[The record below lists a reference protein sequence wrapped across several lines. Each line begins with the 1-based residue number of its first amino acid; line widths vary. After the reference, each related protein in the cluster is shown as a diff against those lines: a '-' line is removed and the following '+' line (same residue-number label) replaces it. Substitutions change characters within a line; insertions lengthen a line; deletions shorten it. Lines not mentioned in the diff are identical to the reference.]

1 MTATVAGQKTKFIV
15 ELIKP
20 SHYDDDG
27 YVIQWWKA
35 WVPSNTLSSIYGIAL
50 DVIEQQ
56 VLGPDVEIVLN
67 GYDETNTV
75 IPVDDII
82 GRMKQPGVRGV
93 VCLVGVQSNQ
103 FPRAMDMARRF
114 RAEGIQVAIGGF
126 HASGCISM
134 LPELPT
140 DLQEAVD
147 LGITLFAGEAEGGRL
162 AEFFQAAYDGR
173 MEAIYNYMSDLPGM
187 EDEPTPFL
195 PADMV
200 AKYGGSVAC
209 FDAGRGCPFQC
220 SFCTIINVQGRKSR
234 YRDADDVEKLVRAN
248 VAQGITR
255 WFITD
260 DNFARNKNWEAIFDR
275 IGDLREEM
283 KLPFS
288 IIIQVDT
295 LCHKIPNFIE
305 KAKRAGVAR
314 VFIGLEIINPDNLMH
329 AKKRQ
334 NRITEY
340 RKMLQAWRE
349 KQIITY
355 AGYILG
361 FPADTPEKIA
371 HDIEVIKRELP
382 IDILEFFCLTPL
394 PGSEDHKNLTL
405 QKIPMDPD
413 MNIYDLEHV
422 CTGHAIMSK
431 EEWQGIYNRAWDL
444 YYSDEHVK
452 TLMRRCV
459 VSGNKPERI
468 WAHTLQFAGC
478 MRYEKV
484 HPLQGGYFRRKIRSQ
499 RRSGL
504 PLENPL
510 AFYPKRVWQILST
523 YVPFAW
529 FALRLFATCKQI
541 KNDPA
546 TQHYTDLALTPVDD
560 AEEESL
566 EMFEHSEAAQAA
578 VAKAKAEAE
587 ARAKQAEKK
596 AAVAAE

>member
-1 MTATVAGQKTKFIV
+1 MAVADSRQTFQV

-27 YVIQWWKA
+27 YVIQWRKA
-35 WVPSNTLSSIYGIAL
+35 WVPSNSLSSVYGITL
-50 DVIEQQ
+50 DILARK
-56 VLGPDVEIVLN
+56 VLGDIDLEMRA
-67 GYDETNTV
+67 YDETNTV
-75 IPVDDII
+75 IPIQDII
-82 GRMKQPGVRGV
+82 KRLTAPGARGV
-93 VCLVGVQSNQ
+93 VCMIGVQSNQ
-103 FPRAMDMARRF
+103 FPRAMDMARQF
-114 RAEGIQVAIGGF
+114 RKHGIQVAIGGF
-126 HASGCISM
+126 HASGCIAM
-134 LPELPT
+134 LPELPP
-140 DLQEAVD
+140 DLQEALD

-162 AEFFQAAYDGR
+162 AEFYVDAIHGKLQP
-173 MEAIYNYMSDLPGM
+173 IYNHMADLPGM
-187 EDEPTPFL
+187 QDEPTPFL
-195 PADMV
+195 PSDMV
-200 AKYGGSVAC
+200 ARYGGSVAC

-248 VAQGITR
+248 VEQGIYR

-260 DNFARNKNWEAIFDR
+260 DNFARNKNWEEIFDR
-275 IGDLREEM
+275 LGDLREALN
-283 KLPFS
+283 LPFS

-295 LCHKIPNFIE
+295 LCHKIPNFIV

-314 VFIGLEIINPDNLMH
+314 VFIGLENINPDNLMA

-349 KQIITY
+349 QQIITY

-361 FPADTPEKIA
+361 FPADTPERIA

-394 PGSEDHKNLTL
+394 PGSEDHKTL
-405 QKIPMDPD
+405 SLKGVPMDPD

-422 CTGHAIMSK
+422 CTGHEVMSK
-431 EEWQGIYNRAWDL
+431 DEWQGIYRDAWDL
-444 YYSDEHVK
+444 YYSDDHIA

-468 WAHTLQFAGC
+468 WAHVLQFAGC

-484 HPLQGGYFRRKIRSQ
+484 HPLQGGYFRRKIRTH
-499 RRSGL
+499 RRSTM
-504 PLENPL
+504 PIESPWR
-510 AFYPKRVWQILST
+510 FYPRRLWEIVST
-523 YVPFAW
+523 YGPFAAY
-529 FALRLFATCKQI
+529 ALRMYLLCKWI
-541 KNDPA
+541 KWSPA
-546 TQHYTDLALTPVDD
+546 TKHYSDLALTAVED
-560 AEEESL
+560 AEDEDL
-566 EMFEHSEAAQAA
+566 EMLSHTEAAQAA
-578 VAKAKAEAE
+578 VAKAKGEAE
-587 ARAKQAEKK
+587 ARAKAAEKRQ